1 MPVATAGVPPMGSMG
16 AVAAMAAP
24 PAAPG
29 QYGEMTTK
37 VMLPNSK
44 VGAVIGKQ
52 GTVIKAIRDNSGAK
66 VNISE
71 TVAGQTERVVR
82 RAARRVHS
90 CEAMRE
96 AGRPCRRAMQ
106 LSTELA
112 KPFVAQ
118 ISITGDFTQVQ
129 TAFTLM
135 LQNMVSQPGTPAQQ
149 ITDPL
154 TGQVIAVQEQ
164 PTFTLL
170 IPQAKAGG
178 LIGKAGQ
185 VINQIRQG
193 SGATIKVGNTE
204 NPAAMERTVSVSG
217 PLEACL
223 TAHHMVL

>member
-16 AVAAMAAP
+16 AVAAMAVP

-96 AGRPCRRAMQ
+96 AGRPCRRAQ
-106 LSTELA
+106 RHHHHA
-112 KPFVAQ
+112 
-118 ISITGDFTQVQ
+118 
-129 TAFTLM
+129 
-135 LQNMVSQPGTPAQQ
+135 
-149 ITDPL
+149 
-154 TGQVIAVQEQ
+154 
-164 PTFTLL
+164 
-170 IPQAKAGG
+170 
-178 LIGKAGQ
+178 
-185 VINQIRQG
+185 
-193 SGATIKVGNTE
+193 ATIQ
-204 NPAAMERTVSVSG
+204 RTHRADTGWRQVRAIRAPG
-217 PLEACL
+217 MPKF
-223 TAHHMVL
+223 